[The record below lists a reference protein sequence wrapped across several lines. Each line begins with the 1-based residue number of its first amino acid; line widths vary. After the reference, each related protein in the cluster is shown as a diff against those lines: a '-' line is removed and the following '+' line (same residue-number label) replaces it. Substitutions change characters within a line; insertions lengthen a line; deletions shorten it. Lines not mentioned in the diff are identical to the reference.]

1 MTAQIR
7 MNENPNSDWLRVSV
21 HEHDIQLLMGQYP
34 KLTRTEVVDV
44 IGRHGP
50 FRTAVESELERISAA
65 KR

>member
-1 MTAQIR
+1 MTARIPMTEQ
-7 MNENPNSDWLRVSV
+7 NSDFLRVSI

-34 KLTRTEVVDV
+34 KPTRTEVVDV

-50 FRTAVESELERISAA
+50 FRTVVESELERISAA

>member
-1 MTAQIR
+1 MTAR
-7 MNENPNSDWLRVSV
+7 MSMTEQNSDFLRVSI
-21 HEHDIQLLMGQYP
+21 HERDIQLLMGQYP

>member
-1 MTAQIR
+1 

-21 HEHDIQLLMGQYP
+21 HEHDIQLLMSQYP

-44 IGRHGP
+44 IGRQGP
-50 FRTAVESELERISAA
+50 IRSAVESELQRISAA

>member
-1 MTAQIR
+1 MTSRIPMTEQ
-7 MNENPNSDWLRVSV
+7 NSDFLRVSI
-21 HEHDIQLLMGQYP
+21 HERDIQLLMGEYP